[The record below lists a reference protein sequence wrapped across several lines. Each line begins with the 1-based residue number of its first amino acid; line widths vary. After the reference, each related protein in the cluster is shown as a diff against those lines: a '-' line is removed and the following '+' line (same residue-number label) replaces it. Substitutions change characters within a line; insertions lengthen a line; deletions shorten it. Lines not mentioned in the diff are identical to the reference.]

1 MVCRLFTFGFIRATA
16 TIAPMSA
23 LYTQPLSTVPDL
35 LALHAIR
42 RDLFPALL
50 QSSGQEG
57 WDVLFAL
64 PQQIR
69 IYPHHD
75 AAAFVRDLAAL
86 PCGAARTTELPFS
99 GGWLVYA
106 GYELLEVFEPTVP
119 ARNDESFP
127 VAALIRCPAAVLVE
141 RACGRATLVAESAEL
156 LAALEAALAEV
167 CWQPAP
173 TPVVRVAE
181 DDPQAFLDGVA
192 RCKRY
197 IYEGDVFQVNLSRG
211 WDIELAG
218 GNAADVYAHLREA
231 NPAPFS
237 ALLDLGA
244 QQIISSS
251 PERLAQVRDDVI
263 DTRPIAGTHRRSADP
278 IEDAA
283 LKERLLETAKE
294 RAEHIMLVDLE
305 RNDLGRIAVPGSVE
319 VNELM
324 AVATYA
330 FVHHIESNVRARL
343 RPGLNP
349 ADILR
354 ALFPGGTIT
363 GCPKV
368 RCMQIIRELED
379 RPRQAYTGSLG
390 YINRDGSMDLNIL
403 IRTFMQS
410 GKQLYFRAGAGI
422 VADSDPEREL
432 METRHKARGLLRAL
446 GIDG

>member
-1 MVCRLFTFGFIRATA
+1 
-16 TIAPMSA
+16 MSA
-23 LYTQPLSTVPDL
+23 LHTQLLSTVPDL
-35 LALHAIR
+35 LALHAAR

-50 QSSGQEG
+50 QSCGPEG

-64 PQQIR
+64 PQQTR
-69 IYPHHD
+69 IYPQH
-75 AAAFVRDLAAL
+75 AAADFVRDLAAL
-86 PCGAARTTELPFS
+86 PRGPSVATNLPFS

-106 GYELLEVFEPTVP
+106 GYELLEVFEPTVL

-127 VAALIRCPAAVLVE
+127 AAALIRCPAAVLVE
-141 RACGRATLVAESAEL
+141 RGSGVAILVAESAEE
-156 LAALEAALAEV
+156 LAVLQAALAEV
-167 CWQPAP
+167 RWESAP
-173 TPVVRVAE
+173 VKVASISE
-181 DDPQAFLDGVA
+181 DDPQAFLDGVT

-197 IYEGDVFQVNLSRG
+197 IYDGDVFQVNLSRG
-211 WDIELAG
+211 WDIELAAG
-218 GNAADVYAHLREA
+218 SAADVYARLREA

-237 ALLDLGA
+237 AVLDLGA
-244 QQIISSS
+244 HQIISSS
-251 PERLAQVRDDVI
+251 PERLAQVRGDII
-263 DTRPIAGTHRRSADP
+263 DTRPIAGTHRRSSDP
-278 IEDAA
+278 VEDAE
-283 LKERLLETAKE
+283 LKARLLETAKE

-343 RPGLNP
+343 RPGLNA

-379 RPRQAYTGSLG
+379 RPRLAYTGSLG
-390 YINRDGSMDLNIL
+390 YINRDGSLDLNIL

-446 GIDG
+446 GVDG